1 MKVPFFSVDHIYFK
15 GRWWRLVVNREME
28 SVYYRRSNHGVYK
41 DIHTSHY
48 EPYTHITSFFLS
60 FFFFCFITCAHT
72 VHMFFWTYYLI
83 ITYYLKPSLVGVFTA
98 FSIRTWTCWLNAVNV
113 VEQYIHCLTQQKV
126 RSLRSHFAFE
136 SVQLNKFRCLIYS
149 LCSLRCVQSLI
160 IIEGVTDKFHRNI
173 NLIITADDPLWQ
185 PVLIS
190 LTRKSFKT
198 LLL

>member
-1 MKVPFFSVDHIYFK
+1 MKWKACIIVIATTVCTKIFTP
-15 GRWWRLVVNREME
+15 LTMNP
-28 SVYYRRSNHGVYK
+28 
-41 DIHTSHY
+41 IHTLL
-48 EPYTHITSFFLS
+48 PFFFLS
-60 FFFFCFITCAHT
+60 FSFVSSHVHIQCTC
-72 VHMFFWTYYLI
+72 FFWTYYLI

-173 NLIITADDPLWQ
+173 NLIITVDDPLWQ